1 MIYVKIGGLLAYPRF
16 FNQFQSFNQKIV
28 GGTDAS
34 IKDFP
39 WLTLIGEVNKN
50 DMVRIFDC
58 GGALITKDVVL
69 TASHCLYHQPRGGPK
84 GK

>member
-1 MIYVKIGGLLAYPRF
+1 MQLNVAFPSFYFY
-16 FNQFQSFNQKIV
+16 QFQSFNQKIV

-39 WLTLIGEVNKN
+39 WLTLVGEVDKN
-50 DMVRIFDC
+50 NMVNIFDC

-69 TASHCLYHQPRGGPK
+69 TASHCIYHQPRGVRK
-84 GK
+84 GR